1 MSELATEYEG
11 KVKFELISAE
21 ETLAAGEDMAE
32 FGFNDAKHGLVA
44 FDSQGEA
51 KVKLPGHNFGR
62 EEIVSAIDQVL
73 GGL

>member
-1 MSELATEYEG
+1 MRALAAEYEG
-11 KVKFELISAE
+11 TVKFELVSPE
-21 ETLAAGEDMAE
+21 ETLAAVEEMAE
-32 FGFNDAKHGLVA
+32 FGFTDAKHGLVA

-51 KVKLPGHNFGR
+51 KVKIPGHSFGR